1 MSLALAIMILL
12 IVLIIAALAL
22 FLTATIVQLVKINRG
37 LAVVIGAVGE
47 IVAKTA
53 PVNGVLD
60 AINSNLVLGRN
71 LLEGLFVKKAGDDA
85 GGLVESLF
93 PGEGAKFLQRVGR
106 RGPVVNT
113 GVVYTRGV
121 GILASLG
128 RGAPIGAA
136 HARGPA
142 VRDPKYATTAA
153 AMLYPRPGGARA
165 RPKSP
170 VVGKDAPQRYEATA
184 TPGVRPTTREG
195 GPAPAQPAPA
205 QPAAPEPAAPTGRI
219 RLRRREPPG
228 SAPAP
233 PPEPAAPAPAP
244 AAPSSGGGGDEPPP
258 ASSPGRLNVRA
269 KRPWEG

>member
-12 IVLIIAALAL
+12 IVVIIAALAL
-22 FLTATIVQLVKINRG
+22 FLTATIVQLVKINQG

-184 TPGVRPTTREG
+184 SPGVRPTTREG
-195 GPAPAQPAPA
+195 
-205 QPAAPEPAAPTGRI
+205 
-219 RLRRREPPG
+219 
-228 SAPAP
+228 APAP
-233 PPEPAAPAPAP
+233 APAPAP
-244 AAPSSGGGGDEPPP
+244 AAAQETPPAARTGRISLRRREPPSAAQPAPPPAPAAPDPAPASSGGGGDEPAP
-258 ASSPGRLNVRA
+258 SPGSRLNVRA
-269 KRPWEG
+269 KRPWER

>member
-195 GPAPAQPAPA
+195 GAPAPAEAQAAPA
-205 QPAAPEPAAPTGRI
+205 EPAAAPTGRI
-219 RLRRREPPG
+219 RLRRREPPQASPPPP
-228 SAPAP
+228 SA
-233 PPEPAAPAPAP
+233 PEPAAP
-244 AAPSSGGGGDEPPP
+244 APSSGGGGDEPPP
-258 ASSPGRLNVRA
+258 ESPGGRLNVRA
-269 KRPWEG
+269 KRPWER

>member
-12 IVLIIAALAL
+12 IVVIIAALAL
-22 FLTATIVQLVKINRG
+22 FLTATIVQLVKINQG

-170 VVGKDAPQRYEATA
+170 VVGKDAPQQYEATA
-184 TPGVRPTTREG
+184 SPGIRPTTRAG
-195 GPAPAQPAPA
+195 SPAPAPAPAQSA
-205 QPAAPEPAAPTGRI
+205 PAAPTGRI
-219 RLRRREPPG
+219 SLRRREPPSG
-228 SAPAP
+228 GQAP
-233 PPEPAAPAPAP
+233 PPPPPAPEPAAPAD
-244 AAPSSGGGGDEPPP
+244 SGGGGDEGG
-258 ASSPGRLNVRA
+258 STGSRLNVRA
-269 KRPWEG
+269 KRPWER